1 MSDLHKFLQ
10 DWLDA
15 ATGKIEEPAWYDEST
30 GLCAC
35 AYYWDRARNRPGA
48 NAELQ
53 HRLKEEFG
61 ETCNYPFGGMDRFD
75 REARDGTM
83 HLNKERLEWVR
94 KVLAEKAENDGPVWG
109 AAIDVE
115 VVRERPGWVKA
126 SDICDIKDRGVWTG
140 GCGRFKASEWFWH
153 KDVTQIKLLAGHAY
167 YAVQEYNKE
176 HGTSYTYWGGQGD
189 KPTDWDGSDVVLRNG
204 KTIPSP
210 ISWSHPWGEGAEE
223 EFDVIGYTRKA
234 EEARDDL
241 KDFLT
246 EWLECATSDRQRPLW
261 FNRGLGLCH
270 GARDW
275 DAATGRNAHG
285 PLKEKLKEEFTGAN
299 LYPFGGLD
307 RYLEEARGKS
317 AHQNPERIAWV
328 RKTLGLTPPS
338 EEEARDDLKDFL
350 TEWLE
355 CATSDREGP
364 LWFSRTQGLC
374 QCAWDWDTAT
384 GRNAYSPLKKKT
396 RADFPKGLL
405 FPFGGSARYLE
416 DKHDEAAHQSPER
429 LAWVRKTLGL
439 TPPSEDTVAA
449 GDTGD
454 AYGALRGILDEAY
467 NQSAKGKGL
476 ERHGNGKAWT
486 EQPILAITR
495 DTGIGFPTGQAIKK
509 VTEAVGML
517 GRGEG
522 DAAARELLGA
532 IVYTAAAIHFIR
544 EQ

>member
-15 ATGKIEEPAWYDEST
+15 ATTKQTNPPTWYDEST

-94 KVLAEKAENDGPVWG
+94 KVLGLTP
-109 AAIDVE
+109 
-115 VVRERPGWVKA
+115 
-126 SDICDIKDRGVWTG
+126 
-140 GCGRFKASEWFWH
+140 
-153 KDVTQIKLLAGHAY
+153 
-167 YAVQEYNKE
+167 
-176 HGTSYTYWGGQGD
+176 
-189 KPTDWDGSDVVLRNG
+189 
-204 KTIPSP
+204 PS
-210 ISWSHPWGEGAEE
+210 EE
-223 EFDVIGYTRKA
+223 EV
-234 EEARDDL
+234 RDDL

-246 EWLECATSDRQRPLW
+246 EWLECATSDRQRPSW
-261 FNRGLGLCH
+261 FIRTQGLCYC
-270 GARDW
+270 AQLW
-275 DAATGRNAHG
+275 DDSKGRNAYG
-285 PLKEKLKEEFTGAN
+285 PLKEKLRADFPKDQLF
-299 LYPFGGLD
+299 PFGGSA
-307 RYLEEARGKS
+307 RYLDDRHDEA

-338 EEEARDDLKDFL
+338 E
-350 TEWLE
+350 
-355 CATSDREGP
+355 
-364 LWFSRTQGLC
+364 
-374 QCAWDWDTAT
+374 
-384 GRNAYSPLKKKT
+384 
-396 RADFPKGLL
+396 
-405 FPFGGSARYLE
+405 
-416 DKHDEAAHQSPER
+416 
-429 LAWVRKTLGL
+429 
-439 TPPSEDTVAA
+439 DTVAA
-449 GDTGD
+449 EDTGD

-476 ERHGNGKAWT
+476 ERHGNGKVWT

-509 VTEAVGML
+509 ITEAVGML

-532 IVYTAAAIHFIR
+532 IVYTAAAVKFIR
-544 EQ
+544 EKE